1 MAASGVWDFGYSG
14 AEGAVNIKRSS
25 ASRGEL
31 TKAMSATL
39 REVRLHHDQIAA
51 LLAGMQQLMDG
62 QAALGEAFEALKGR
76 VHDVEVVLDLKIVKV
91 LNKMAEDGSLNA
103 LTGQILNG

>member
-1 MAASGVWDFGYSG
+1 M
-14 AEGAVNIKRSS
+14 NIKRSS

-51 LLAGMQQLMDG
+51 ALAGIQQLMDG
-62 QAALGEAFEALKGR
+62 QAALGEAFDGLKQHVAELDAR
-76 VHDVEVVLDLKIVKV
+76 VMGYH
-91 LNKMAEDGSLNA
+91 G
-103 LTGQILNG
+103 

>member
-1 MAASGVWDFGYSG
+1 M
-14 AEGAVNIKRSS
+14 NLKRSS

-39 REVRLHHDQIAA
+39 REVRMHHEQIAA

-62 QAALGEAFEALKGR
+62 QAALGEAFETLKTEQGAQIAAII
-76 VHDVEVVLDLKIVKV
+76 DEVERL
-91 LNKMAEDGSLNA
+91 MAETSA
-103 LTGQILNG
+103 LREGVRELEPVRA

>member
-1 MAASGVWDFGYSG
+1 M
-14 AEGAVNIKRSS
+14 NIKRSS

-51 LLAGMQQLMDG
+51 ALAGIQQLMDG
-62 QAALGEAFEALKGR
+62 QAALGEAFEALKKR
-76 VHDVEVVLDLKIVKV
+76 VDELEGHPLKPRPVLPPHWVTSKV
-91 LNKMAEDGSLNA
+91 LVVPDA
-103 LTGQILNG
+103 